1 MRSLQKVKPH
11 GSSISDF
18 KADQC
23 VSSRRKIKC
32 NGIQPCEFCIR
43 AKARCTF
50 DSSYARGRLPII
62 PPAPEVE
69 HGTITIPTS
78 PHLDSGESPQQVPVK
93 PATEGADA
101 PTSLQNYNLTSN
113 NLMPPEEAP
122 PVVSLQHSPE
132 PSQEDL
138 QGHYIGPASGVS
150 FLLRVQKR
158 LHQAISFSLPGSI
171 FTFGDAPL
179 HPPDFDPSFCM
190 MLPRDDAQRLIDR
203 YFEFAM
209 PTHRFLHRPTIQ
221 KWFVEFYDTLGTM
234 RDVSNAPA
242 KIGLLFMVF
251 AHARVYM
258 PVDDRPGPSDLR

>member
-1 MRSLQKVKPH
+1 M
-11 GSSISDF
+11 
-18 KADQC
+18 
-23 VSSRRKIKC
+23 
-32 NGIQPCEFCIR
+32 R

-50 DSSYARGRLPII
+50 DSAYARGRVPII
-62 PPAPEVE
+62 PPAPDVD
-69 HGTITIPTS
+69 HGTITIPAS
-78 PHLDSGESPQQVPVK
+78 PHLDSGESPSVSAQQAPVT
-93 PATEGADA
+93 PSTEGADA
-101 PTSLQNYNLTSN
+101 PTGLQNYSLAPNS
-113 NLMPPEEAP
+113 LMPSEEAP
-122 PVVSLQHSPE
+122 PVASLQHSPE

-190 MLPRDDAQRLIDR
+190 MLPRDDAQHLIDR
-203 YFEFAM
+203 YFDFAM

-221 KWFVEFYDTLGTM
+221 EWFVEFYDTLGTM

-242 KIGLLFMVF
+242 KVGLLFMVF

-258 PVDDRPGPSDLR
+258 PEDDRPGPSDLR